1 MQLQNALSLSQ
12 QETVVPLATVSGR
25 GCQCTVYICICIYL
39 PHIKQLH
46 IKFYSL
52 KVQKNVQEE
61 MARRSKETI
70 KLTVKF

>member
-1 MQLQNALSLSQ
+1 M
-12 QETVVPLATVSGR
+12 R
-25 GCQCTVYICICIYL
+25 
-39 PHIKQLH
+39 HITQLH

-52 KVQKNVQEE
+52 KIQKNVQEE

>member
-1 MQLQNALSLSQ
+1 MQVQNALSLSQ
-12 QETVVPLATVSGR
+12 QESVVPLATVSGR
-25 GCQCTVYICICIYL
+25 GCQCTVYVCICIYL
-39 PHIKQLH
+39 PLIKQLH
-46 IKFYSL
+46 IKFYRL